1 MTLLDIL
8 YSIFIGPL
16 ELLYDVVYTL
26 FYYVTSNPGL
36 SIVALSIFINV
47 LLLPL
52 YNRADKIQEEE
63 KNIENK
69 LKPGVDHI
77 KKHFK
82 GDEQYML
89 IQTYYRQ
96 NNYKP
101 YYSLKGLLPLLL
113 EIPFFIAAYNY
124 LSNLSILEGAS
135 FFIIDNLKQPDG
147 LLNGINLLPILMT
160 IINIISSSIYTKGDS
175 LKAKIQLYGMA
186 LIFLVLLYNSPSGLV
201 MYWTLNNLFS
211 LVKNIL
217 IKLDNCNLIVSILCS
232 IISILGIV
240 FIVFIHPLATLVQT
254 VGVCVGLLLLQLPII
269 FYLLNKKKANKQDKE
284 IKVDNKIFYLSCLFL
299 CVLTGLLIPTTLIGS
314 SPSEFIDTNTL
325 KNPLWYV
332 LNCFCLSLGTFVI
345 WFNVYYALLDKKIKK
360 TICPI
365 IFSICI
371 IAVVDYM
378 FFGTNLGTMSNLLI
392 YDSNPNY
399 SANIIIINC
408 IVMFVVLG
416 IPLLVVNKGNRIA
429 KPLFTIFITVML
441 VMSSVNIYSSNR
453 EVINTLSRLD
463 NLSMDISLPLSKNQK
478 NVIVFML
485 DREITYYIPYIF
497 EEKPEL
503 MEQFSGFTYYPNS
516 ISFGNITKIGAP
528 TLFGGYEYIP
538 ELVNQRKDERMVD
551 KHNESLKMM
560 PVLFNQNGFDV
571 TVCDPP
577 YAGYK
582 EIPDLSI
589 YDDYSEINAYIT
601 QGVITMPDLSRDNK
615 LDILNRNLFCY
626 SIMKISPLFLQN
638 VIYNYGYYNHAEVM
652 KKELETVGSISKSY
666 EISDDYIKSYSVLNQ
681 LPKYTSIQ
689 ENNNGS
695 FLMIDN
701 DICHSFQILK
711 APEYALQLEVDNTE
725 YDETHKIKKSAFDDS
740 ELNFDDRYK
749 MGHYHVC
756 MSSLIQLGKWFD
768 YLKEVGV
775 YDNTRIILV
784 SDHGYKLGYEDMIL
798 NDENTNHD
806 LCYFLSFLMVKDFNE
821 TEFKVDN
828 TFMTNAD
835 VPTIATN
842 GVINNPVNPFTG
854 NKITSDW
861 KDTHELHI
869 LFNNDSVTEEYKHED
884 GTWFTVSDNVYNKS
898 NWRIVE
904 DPNK

>member
-63 KNIENK
+63 KYIENK
-69 LKPGVDHI
+69 LKPGVNHI

-232 IISILGIV
+232 IISILGII
-240 FIVFIHPLATLVQT
+240 FIVFIHPLATLMQT
-254 VGVCVGLLLLQLPII
+254 IGVCIGLLLLQLPIF
-269 FYLLNKKKANKQDKE
+269 FYLLNKKKVIKQDKE
-284 IKVDNKIFYLSCLFL
+284 IIVDNKIFYLSCLFL

-325 KNPLWYV
+325 KNPLWYI
-332 LNCFCLSLGTFVI
+332 LNCFCLSLGTFII

-360 TICPI
+360 IICPI

-371 IAVVDYM
+371 IAIVDYM
-378 FFGTNLGTMSNLLI
+378 FFGTDLGMLSNLLKYDEIVSYSLDENVINLVVVSMTFIIMLLIVVRYKSLIKLIFSFMLISMLFISSFNI
-392 YDSNPNY
+392 YKSI
-399 SANIIIINC
+399 NIISVSLSN
-408 IVMFVVLG
+408 LKYSLSNY
-416 IPLLVVNKGNRIA
+416 PK
-429 KPLFTIFITVML
+429 IT
-441 VMSSVNIYSSNR
+441 
-453 EVINTLSRLD
+453 
-463 NLSMDISLPLSKNQK
+463 LSKNKK

-485 DREITYYIPYIF
+485 DAAVSNFIPYILC
-497 EEKPEL
+497 EKPEL
-503 MEQFSGFTYYPNS
+503 LYSFSGFTYYPNTVT
-516 ISFGNITKIGAP
+516 FGGSTNAGTPG
-528 TLFGGYEYIP
+528 LFGGYEYTP
-538 ELVNQRKDERMVD
+538 LEMKKRSNESLAS
-551 KHNESLKMM
+551 KHNEALKVM
-560 PVLFNQNGFDV
+560 PAIFSNNGYNVSVFN
-571 TVCDPP
+571 PP

-582 EIPDLSI
+582 EVPDLSI
-589 YDDYSEINAYIT
+589 YDECEGVHAYLT
-601 QGVITMPDLSRDNK
+601 TNGVFKNEHYDTGEN
-615 LDILNRNLFCY
+615 LDVILNRNLFCY
-626 SIMKISPLFLQN
+626 SIFKISPVIIQPI
-638 VIYNYGYYNHAEVM
+638 IYNGGKYN
-652 KKELETVGSISKSY
+652 
-666 EISDDYIKSYSVLNQ
+666 SVEESTHL
-681 LPKYTSIQ
+681 SIQ
-689 ENNNGS
+689 EIDGISKARGYSSNFIKNYLVLDNLLEITDVTNTNCGS
-695 FLMIDN
+695 FIMIDN
-701 DICHSFQILK
+701 ELPHT
-711 APEYALQLEVDNTE
+711 AALLEEPSYTPSDKIDNTD
-725 YDETHKIKKSAFDDS
+725 YDYKHKIRKSLFGESMELDNEYQMRFYHSNMSAIIKLS
-740 ELNFDDRYK
+740 E
-749 MGHYHVC
+749 
-756 MSSLIQLGKWFD
+756 WFD
-768 YLKEVGV
+768 YLRDNDVF
-775 YDNTRIILV
+775 DNTRIIIV
-784 SDHGYKLGYEDMIL
+784 SDHGRAL
-798 NDENTNHD
+798 NKEEFKNNDTMEMQA
-806 LCYFLSFLMVKDFNE
+806 LLLVKDFDSNN
-821 TEFKVDN
+821 FLIDD

-835 VPTIATN
+835 TPYLATYKIIKNPTNPYTN
-842 GVINNPVNPFTG
+842 KMINCDYKENTENLFLLKTNVHISENCGNSFIENEWLSIHDNIFDVN
-854 NKITSDW
+854 NW
-861 KDTHELHI
+861 KH
-869 LFNNDSVTEEYKHED
+869 
-884 GTWFTVSDNVYNKS
+884 NVEIK
-898 NWRIVE
+898 
-904 DPNK
+904 